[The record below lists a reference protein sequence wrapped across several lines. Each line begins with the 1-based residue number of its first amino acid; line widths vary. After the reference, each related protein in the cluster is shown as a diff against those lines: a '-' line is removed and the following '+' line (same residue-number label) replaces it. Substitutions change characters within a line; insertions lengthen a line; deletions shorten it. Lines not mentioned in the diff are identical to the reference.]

1 MEGGRTLYLDPFSGI
16 AGDMFLGLL
25 MDLGADE
32 NRLVEEFER
41 LGVRFD
47 LAVSRVNKNGIS
59 AVSTKVTLP
68 ADGEGDEEHE
78 HEHGH
83 AHDHEHE
90 HEHDDEH
97 THDHEH
103 EHEHDHG
110 DASESDEAQPHGR
123 GMQLSEIL
131 EILGR
136 LSEPTRSKTKEM
148 FTALVEAE
156 ARVHGTAADSVH
168 LHEAGAVDAIVEIVG
183 AVKGLELLG
192 VSHVCCGLVNTGT
205 GFARMAH
212 GKYPVPAPATAEL
225 LKGIPVRMDSVGG
238 VRAELVTPSGALIL
252 SQLVDE
258 YGPVSMTVERIGYGA
273 GQRDLEIPNVLRGYL
288 GHSAS
293 GDAARRLALLESNID
308 DMNPELYGHLMD
320 LLFQGG
326 ALDVFFTPVQM
337 KKNRPGV
344 RISVL
349 SEVQRKDGLIDTLMR
364 ESSTLG
370 VRVSYPERYEAERE
384 TLNVETELGA
394 ARVKVAHYHGQTVN
408 VSPEYESCRL
418 LSRQSDVALK
428 EVYTI
433 VLQAARARLGQRE
446 AGN

>member
-25 MDLGADE
+25 MDLGVDE
-32 NRLVEEFER
+32 DSLVEEFER

-47 LAVSRVNKNGIS
+47 LAVSRVNKNGVS
-59 AVSTKVTLP
+59 AVSTKVTL
-68 ADGEGDEEHE
+68 ATDGEGDEEHGHDHDNEHPHGHE
-78 HEHGH
+78 HEHM
-83 AHDHEHE
+83 HDHEHNR
-90 HEHDDEH
+90 
-97 THDHEH
+97 
-103 EHEHDHG
+103 G
-110 DASESDEAQPHGR
+110 DANESDEAQPHGR
-123 GMQLSEIL
+123 GMQLPEIL
-131 EILGR
+131 EILER
-136 LSEPTRSKTKEM
+136 LSEPSRSKTKEM

-156 ARVHGTAADSVH
+156 AQVHGTTADSVH

-192 VSHVCCGLVNTGT
+192 VDRVCCGLVNTGT

-238 VRAELVTPSGALIL
+238 VRAELVTPTGALIL

-273 GQRDLEIPNVLRGYL
+273 GQRDLETPNVVRGYL

-293 GDAARRLALLESNID
+293 GNAAKRLALIESNID
-308 DMNPELYGHLMD
+308 DMNPELYGHIMD
-320 LLFQGG
+320 LLYQRG

-349 SEVQRKDGLIDTLMR
+349 SEVYRKDGLIDTLMK

-370 VRVSYPERYEAERE
+370 VRVSYPERFEAERE
-384 TLNVETELGA
+384 ALDVETELGT
-394 ARVKVAHYHGQTVN
+394 ARVKVAHYRGQTVN

-418 LSRQSDVALK
+418 LSGQSGVALK
-428 EVYTI
+428 EVYSI
-433 VLQAARARLGQRE
+433 VLEAARAQLGQRE

>member
-25 MDLGADE
+25 MDLGVDE

-59 AVSTKVTLP
+59 AVSTKVTP
-68 ADGEGDEEHE
+68 AADGEGDEEH
-78 HEHGH
+78 GH
-83 AHDHEHE
+83 DHDNQQAHDHEHK
-90 HEHDDEH
+90 
-97 THDHEH
+97 
-103 EHEHDHG
+103 HDHG
-110 DASESDEAQPHGR
+110 DTSESDEAQPHGR
-123 GMQLSEIL
+123 GLQLSKILDIL
-131 EILGR
+131 ER

-156 ARVHGTAADSVH
+156 AQVHGTTVDSVH

-192 VSHVCCGLVNTGT
+192 VDHVCCGLVNTGT

-212 GKYPVPAPATAEL
+212 GKYPVPVPATAEL

-238 VRAELVTPSGALIL
+238 VPAELVTPTGALIL

-273 GQRDLEIPNVLRGYL
+273 GQRDLEIPNVVRGYL

-320 LLFQGG
+320 LLYQGG

-349 SEVQRKDGLIDTLMR
+349 SEVYRKDGLIDTLMK

-370 VRVSYPERYEAERE
+370 VRVSYPERFEAERE
-384 TLNVETELGA
+384 TLDVETELGT
-394 ARVKVAHYHGQTVN
+394 ARVKVAHYHGQTVT

-418 LSRQSDVALK
+418 LSRQSDVPLK
-428 EVYTI
+428 EVYNI
-433 VLQAARARLGQRE
+433 VLQAARAQLGQRE
-446 AGN
+446 ARN

>member
-32 NRLVEEFER
+32 DSLVKEFER

-47 LAVSRVNKNGIS
+47 LAVSRVNKNGVS
-59 AVSTKVTLP
+59 AVSTKVTL
-68 ADGEGDEEHE
+68 ATDGEGGEE
-78 HEHGH
+78 
-83 AHDHEHE
+83 HDHEH
-90 HEHDDEH
+90 EH

-103 EHEHDHG
+103 THEHEHGHEHDHG
-110 DASESDEAQPHGR
+110 DENDEAQPHGR

-131 EILGR
+131 EILER

-148 FTALVEAE
+148 FTALVETE
-156 ARVHGTAADSVH
+156 AQVHGTTADSVH

-192 VSHVCCGLVNTGT
+192 VDHVCCGLVNTGT

-212 GKYPVPAPATAEL
+212 GKYPVPAPTTAEL

-238 VRAELVTPSGALIL
+238 VRAELVTPTGALIL

-273 GQRDLEIPNVLRGYL
+273 GQRDLEIPNVVRGYL

-293 GDAARRLALLESNID
+293 GDAVRRLALLESNID

-320 LLFQGG
+320 LLYQGG

-349 SEVQRKDGLIDTLMR
+349 SEVHQKDGLIDTLMK

-370 VRVSYPERYEAERE
+370 VRVNYPERFEAERE
-384 TLNVETELGA
+384 ALDVETELGT
-394 ARVKVAHYHGQTVN
+394 ARVKVAHYRGQTVN

-418 LSRQSDVALK
+418 LSRQSGVPLK
-428 EVYTI
+428 EVYSI
-433 VLQAARARLGQRE
+433 VLEAARAQLGQKE
-446 AGN
+446 ARN